1 MSGFCGVLRGVP
13 QQSRRRSTFV
23 GQCSSASVRCMRGVF
38 PVALGAGVTCSQHPR
53 ASGFVGG
60 DDGAGVGGCQVFQEV
75 VEDAVSES
83 DVVRYSRR
91 EVLSGVDGASAPQCP
106 RWLCCCCL
114 ASRWLPAV
122 ETRRIPCL
130 RPPVRCLLALDP
142 AAVVGLIALWAG
154 RLLAVS
160 PWPSPPSLCWPQHF
174 GRFPRAPRKNL
185 MPWMAARR

>member
-1 MSGFCGVLRGVP
+1 MASTARSSRHKRRAILKTSTGRSLTLTTGHHGRSVATTGGV
-13 QQSRRRSTFV
+13 RR
-23 GQCSSASVRCMRGVF
+23 
-38 PVALGAGVTCSQHPR
+38 
-53 ASGFVGG
+53 
-60 DDGAGVGGCQVFQEV
+60 AGVGGCQVFQEV
-75 VEDAVSES
+75 VEDPVSES

-91 EVLSGVDGASAPQCP
+91 EVLNGVDGASAPHCP

-114 ASRWLPAV
+114 ASRCLPAV

-142 AAVVGLIALWAG
+142 AADVGLVVSWAG

-160 PWPSPPSLCWPQHF
+160 PWPSPLSLCWPQHF